1 MADPALLKVKA
12 EQMRM
17 QRRAAYRAEQHL
29 PNVKWKAFQ
38 EQRRHEDLAA
48 LRFDEAQRAAKD
60 RVQPAGSARLF
71 LERLKRCLDRRV
83 RERGGTEKSVLRASF
98 VEWAGGGRLGK
109 AEFARALRS
118 LGMKVADAECEA
130 IFAYYDARE
139 GFDALC
145 REVGRGR
152 HFIDHPEDDA
162 LGETPR
168 SARAWSPLVRR
179 FVKKL
184 RLKLAALIRR
194 SGEYER
200 ILIRRAFLNWDSD
213 ASGKLNAR
221 ELVGAMQQL
230 GLLLA
235 EHEAVAIVA
244 AFDDGDGRLAYE
256 PIVEA
261 VCQGAAPFF
270 SDTPVA
276 RKQRD
281 SAAAPTPEEDVED
294 EKMLVKLFTAR
305 PKDHAPSSVVEDFKI
320 DLRRVLDDAVKV
332 KGGTADSILRDA
344 CLFWDSDA
352 SGELNV
358 REFRGAMARVGCRLT
373 LDEAKQIVRYYDTN
387 GDNGKFNNDEIHYKD
402 LVDDM
407 ARGVA
412 DFLAHPSSRSQPPPV
427 TVPDAVRAT
436 LDAIR
441 DGVVAQLPRLKD
453 LVPDAKDLLLGT
465 CLRVDRAALGKLPNR
480 DFAKILRELRVPV
493 NDLDDLVCW
502 YDQDGSKRLPY
513 RKVVDDAFAT
523 TPPTCDQRKLLKP
536 TQSLP
541 NLAISTPCDTARVK
555 IARIAAEKATIQRRL
570 LELQRQQ
577 QQAEGSSSPAVQHG
591 RGL

>member
-1 MADPALLKVKA
+1 MADPSLLKVKA

-17 QRRAAYRAEQHL
+17 QNRAAYRAEQHL

-60 RVQPAGSARLF
+60 RVQPPGAARLF

-83 RERGGTEKSVLRASF
+83 RERGGTENSVLRASF
-98 VEWAGGGRLGK
+98 VEWAGGGELGK

-130 IFAYYDARE
+130 IFAYYNARE
-139 GFDALC
+139 GLAYDALC
-145 REVGRGR
+145 REVGSGR
-152 HFIDHPEDDA
+152 HFIDHPEDDV

-184 RLKLAALIRR
+184 RLKLAALIRQ

-230 GLLLA
+230 GMLLA
-235 EHEAVAIVA
+235 EHEAAAIVA
-244 AFDDGDGRLAYE
+244 AFDDGDGELAYE

-261 VCQGAAPFF
+261 VCEGAAPFF

-276 RKQRD
+276 HKKRD

-294 EKMLVKLFTAR
+294 EKMLLKLFTAR
-305 PKDHAPSSVVEDFKI
+305 PKDYAPSSVVEDFKLN
-320 DLRRVLDDAVKV
+320 LRRVLDDAVKV

-352 SGELNV
+352 SGELDV
-358 REFRGAMARVGCRLT
+358 REFRGAMARLGCRLS

-412 DFLAHPSSRSQPPPV
+412 DFLAHPSARSSQPPPM
-427 TVPDAVRAT
+427 TVPDAVRAV
-436 LDAIR
+436 LDNIR
-441 DGVVAQLPRLKD
+441 DGVIAQLSRVKG

-465 CLRVDRAALGKLPNR
+465 CLRVDRDARGKLPSR

-513 RKVVDDAFAT
+513 RKVVDDAFAPRT
-523 TPPTCDQRKLLKP
+523 SGDQRKLLKP

-541 NLAISTPCDTARVK
+541 NLKISTPCDTARVK

-577 QQAEGSSSPAVQHG
+577 QLVEHS
-591 RGL
+591 